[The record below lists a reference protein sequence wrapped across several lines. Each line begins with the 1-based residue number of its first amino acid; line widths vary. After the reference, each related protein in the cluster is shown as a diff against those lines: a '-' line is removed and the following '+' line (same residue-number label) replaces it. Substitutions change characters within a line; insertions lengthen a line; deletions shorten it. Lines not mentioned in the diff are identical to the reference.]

1 VLRVGA
7 ADVDVVGIHTPEHRH
22 KGGNGKNPLSL
33 GLSLI
38 QAAAPMDF
46 PKASLVAQNHLPHF
60 ESPQSIFDLLNFRV
74 SEFMGISGSLVT
86 RICENEYGITRE
98 EWQFVAMLAELNAM
112 SPSDL
117 AARTTVDRSQTSKTL
132 RGLISKGIV
141 ERQSVPGDG
150 RKAKVLL
157 TEDGRDL
164 YLVIFPRVVQV
175 HHEVL
180 QDLSPEARRTL
191 AQSLSAMH
199 ARAFALAQKLKPE
212 GAVGRRQGGSRA
224 NWKKALKPQT

>member
-1 VLRVGA
+1 
-7 ADVDVVGIHTPEHRH
+7 
-22 KGGNGKNPLSL
+22 
-33 GLSLI
+33 
-38 QAAAPMDF
+38 MDF

-98 EWQFVAMLAELNAM
+98 EWQFVAMLAELNTM

-132 RGLISKGIV
+132 RGLISKGIL

-157 TEDGRDL
+157 TEDGRNL
-164 YLVIFPRVVQV
+164 YSVIFPRVVQV

-191 AQSLSAMH
+191 AESLSAMH

>member
-1 VLRVGA
+1 
-7 ADVDVVGIHTPEHRH
+7 
-22 KGGNGKNPLSL
+22 
-33 GLSLI
+33 
-38 QAAAPMDF
+38 MDF
-46 PKASLVAQNHLPHF
+46 PKASLGAKNHLPRF

-98 EWQFVAMLAELNAM
+98 EWQFVAMLAELNAI

-132 RGLISKGIV
+132 RGLMSKGIV
-141 ERQSVPGDG
+141 ERQTVPSDR

-157 TEDGRDL
+157 TEVGRHL
-164 YLVIFPRVVQV
+164 YSEVFPRVVQV
-175 HHEVL
+175 HHEIL

-191 AQSLSAMH
+191 AQYLCAMH
-199 ARAFALAQKLKPE
+199 ARAFGLAQRPKPG
-212 GAVGRRQGGSRA
+212 GAAGRRQGGSRA
-224 NWKKALKPQT
+224 NWKKGLKPQA